1 MSAME
6 DSGASAR
13 EGDRST
19 RDVREPT
26 ILSDC
31 NPFGVAGAT
40 GTGRG
45 ERSSAAPDKLE

>member
-1 MSAME
+1 ME
-6 DSGASAR
+6 DSNASAR

-19 RDVREPT
+19 RDVHDPT
-26 ILSDC
+26 TLLDC

-40 GTGRG
+40 RTDRG

>member
-1 MSAME
+1 ME

-13 EGDRST
+13 KGDRCT

-26 ILSDC
+26 ALSDC

-40 GTGRG
+40 WTDRG
-45 ERSSAAPDKLE
+45 ERSGAAPDKLE

>member
-1 MSAME
+1 ME

-13 EGDRST
+13 EGDRCT

-26 ILSDC
+26 ILSDR
-31 NPFGVAGAT
+31 NPVGGARAART
-40 GTGRG
+40 CRG